1 VHKANVLRVSDGLF
15 LECARAVAARYPQVR
30 YEEKI
35 IDAMAAL
42 LVRDASAFDV
52 IVTTNMF
59 GDILSD
65 EASEI
70 AGSLGLAESLNAGAD
85 HAMAQAQ
92 HGSAPDIAGQDK
104 ANPASLIGSA
114 AMLLGWLG
122 ERRDDARLIEAAA
135 GIERALDTVIAVP
148 EWRTSDLGG
157 PLGTKEFGAKV
168 AGGLKV

>member
-1 VHKANVLRVSDGLF
+1 MHPRGRGAL
-15 LECARAVAARYPQVR
+15 PQVTC
-30 YEEKI
+30 EEKI

-42 LVRDASAFDV
+42 LVRDASKFDV
-52 IVTTNMF
+52 IVTTNMY

-70 AGSLGLAESLNAGAD
+70 AGSLGLAASVNAGTD

-114 AMLLGWLG
+114 AMLLAWLG
-122 ERRDDARLIEAAA
+122 ERRDDARLGQAAA
-135 GIERALDTVIAVP
+135 GIERALDAVIAAP

-157 PLGTKEFGAKV
+157 PLGTKAFGVRV
-168 AGGLKV
+168 AAALDP